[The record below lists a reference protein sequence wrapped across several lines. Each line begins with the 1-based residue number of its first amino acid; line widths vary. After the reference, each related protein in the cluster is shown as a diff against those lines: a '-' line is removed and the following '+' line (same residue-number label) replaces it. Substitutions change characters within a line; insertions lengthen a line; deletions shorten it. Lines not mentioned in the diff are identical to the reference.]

1 MLFPKLED
9 APRYWYKVAEATIDN
24 RLGIGAKIS
33 TGLGEAR
40 EERLICIYTKDFF
53 DMDDIRRV
61 LEGLVELG
69 FVSVDNPRGIYY
81 KPDAYT
87 YLDISSG
94 NEYGLQASLYSSRD
108 LLRADPSKSGKQKS
122 GKREQVQMKLDTL
135 Q

>member
-9 APRYWYKVAEATIDN
+9 APRYWQKVAEATIDN

-61 LEGLVELG
+61 LKGLVELG

-108 LLRADPSKSGKQKS
+108 LLRADPSKSGKQIS
-122 GKREQVQMKLDTL
+122 RKREHF
-135 Q
+135 